1 MKFLVEI
8 TTDIDLDEEQII
20 DFMIGLNSGM
30 EEKIYP
36 GSNWVSQTFSCDHET
51 SAKFVGIIKGDN

>member
-8 TTDIDLDEEQII
+8 TTDLDLDEDQID
-20 DFMIGLNSGM
+20 DFMIGLNNGM
-30 EEKIYP
+30 EEKIDV

-51 SAKFVGIIKGDN
+51 SAKFVRKIND